1 MRKLVMTG
9 LNQLELQGAPPPAPP
24 GPDEVVIEVAASGL
38 GISQLHILAGT
49 THPAPLPRVLGHE
62 IVGRVAATGG
72 GVSHLDSGDFVVVN
86 TLIGCGTC
94 RQCLRGQES
103 VCPRRAFIG
112 METDGGWADFI
123 AVPANRVFK
132 VPVERGAAEAMMVAS
147 ALPSAYHAVLRAGV
161 RPGDRVAVLGLG
173 SIGMLLCQV
182 ARAFGAVVVVGAQG
196 HVRELGPAAAHLD
209 SSIDVSGLSD
219 SDAATAIRATVGAD
233 GADVVFESAGLPRML
248 AIGLAAVRT
257 GGVVLA
263 MGLIR
268 GAHAI
273 AFDDYIHDFAMRE
286 IEIRTTYAFNNADFL
301 PTIELY
307 AAGRIDFQGLIAGEV
322 APEDVPALVDR
333 MRQEGTAGKRYA
345 IRF

>member
-9 LNQLELQGAPPPAPP
+9 LNQLELQEAPAPGPP
-24 GPDEVVIEVAASGL
+24 GPAEVVIEVDASGL

-49 THPAPLPRVLGHE
+49 THPGPIPRVLGHE
-62 IVGRVAATGG
+62 IAGRVTAAGS
-72 GVSHLDSGDFVVVN
+72 GVLHLVPGDFVVVN
-86 TLIGCGTC
+86 TLVGCGTC

-103 VCPRRAFIG
+103 VCHRRAFIG
-112 METDGGWADFI
+112 METDGGWADFV
-123 AVPANRVFK
+123 AVPADRVFRL
-132 VPVERGAAEAMMVAS
+132 PEERGAAEAVLVAS

-173 SIGMLLCQV
+173 SIGILLCQV
-182 ARAFGAVVVVGAQG
+182 ARAFGAAVVVGVQG
-196 HVRELGPAAAHLD
+196 HARDLGPVAAHLD
-209 SSIDVSGLSD
+209 AGIDVSGI
-219 SDAATAIRATVGAD
+219 SDAEAAAAIRTAVGID
-233 GADVVFESAGLPRML
+233 GADVVFESAGVPRML

-257 GGVVLA
+257 GGVLLA
-263 MGLIR
+263 MGLIK

-273 AFDDYIHDFAMRE
+273 AFADYIHDFAMRE

-322 APEDVPALVDR
+322 APEEVPALVEG
-333 MRQEGTAGKRYA
+333 MRREGTAGKRYA